1 MSVPTSNPGPIADV
15 YPGLRVVDS
24 AGEDVGT
31 VEDVRTG
38 DAGLDDNGPE
48 DRGGL
53 DDLLGAV
60 MDAVTTGE
68 GIADTD
74 RERLQRLGYVRIDG
88 AGFLSGN
95 RDAAAE
101 DIAAVEDGVVRLS
114 VPGSHLVG

>member
-31 VEDVRTG
+31 VADVRTG
-38 DAGLDDNGPE
+38 DAVLDDNGPE

-53 DDLLGAV
+53 DDLLGSV

-68 GIADTD
+68 GLAEAD

-88 AGFLSGN
+88 VGFLSGS
-95 RDAAAE
+95 RYAAAD
-101 DIAAVEDGVVRLS
+101 DIAVVEDDVVHLS
-114 VPGSHLVG
+114 VKGSHLVG